1 MTLDSNMKPI
11 VTDTKSQTA
20 AGRYYAALTKRVS
33 NTFSSSY
40 VLCQNTKNTSY
51 YGNCCKTSCE
61 MLAKINSNGYASAKG
76 TTGVITYNKN
86 GQSVTYNRTEGD
98 KTTYTPTQSGFKDYS
113 GLTKE
118 ELSNIIVSEI
128 DNGRAVQLHT
138 QYTNVQTQETKEH
151 WVVVTGYTLNT
162 NGEISTLSKNGHEYI
177 TGLGGIDPWQ
187 NEDNRTQATTNLGTN
202 ATVSSGGQWLN
213 SSGGG
218 YEVRTFKL

>member
-1 MTLDSNMKPI
+1 MFPTNPNSI
-11 VTDTKSQTA
+11 A
-20 AGRYYAALTKRVS
+20 AGRYFAALTKRVS
-33 NTFSSSY
+33 NTVSSSY
-40 VLCQNTKNTSY
+40 VLCQNTKNTDY

-76 TTGVITYNKN
+76 STGIITYNKN
-86 GQSVTYNRTEGD
+86 GQTTTYNRTVGD
-98 KTTYTPTQSGFKDYS
+98 KTTYSPTQSGFKDYS

-138 QYTNVQTQETKEH
+138 QYTNVNTGVTNEH
-151 WVVVTGYTLNT
+151 WVIVTGYTLNT

-187 NEDNRTQATTNLGTN
+187 NEGNRTQSTTNLGTN
-202 ATVSSGGQWLN
+202 TTVSSGGQWLN

>member
-1 MTLDSNMKPI
+1 MLRSICGGYHASNYFNCNI
-11 VTDTKSQTA
+11 VFLFVT
-20 AGRYYAALTKRVS
+20 
-33 NTFSSSY
+33 
-40 VLCQNTKNTSY
+40 
-51 YGNCCKTSCE
+51 
-61 MLAKINSNGYASAKG
+61 

-138 QYTNVQTQETKEH
+138 QYTNVQTQVTKEH

-162 NGEISTLSKNGHEYI
+162 NGEISTISKNGHEYI